1 MYMKNKD
8 WILVILLGL
17 FWGSSFFFV
26 EMLLKHLSPFMIV
39 YLRVSIASIFL
50 IVFII
55 IRGIKFK
62 LSFKNLFNLFI
73 MSLLNNVFPFL
84 LITFGQ
90 QTTTG
95 GLASILNANTSFIA
109 ILLASL
115 FLPLERLSFY
125 RLIGISIGVLG
136 VIIAIGYQNIIQ
148 LNDDDLGIYLILIAT
163 ISYGFAGVWGKLKL
177 QNFTPLIAATGMLT
191 MSTIILSPYA
201 FTVHLEEIYSLNFF
215 ILKYAFVFA
224 IICSV
229 FAYFLYFKILESA
242 GAGNLLICT
251 IIIPPSS
258 IFLNAFILDQMI
270 TFNECLGLIIII
282 LGLII
287 LDGRLI
293 NKNTHPFK
301 TDKTKPNL

>member
-26 EMLLKHLSPFMIV
+26 EMLLKYLSPFMIV

-50 IVFII
+50 IVFIM
-55 IRGIKFK
+55 IRGTKFK
-62 LSFKNLFNLFI
+62 LSLKNLFNLFI
-73 MSLLNNVFPFL
+73 MSLLNNIFPFL

-95 GLASILNANTSFIA
+95 GLASILNANTSFVG

-115 FLPLERLSFY
+115 FLPLERLNFY
-125 RLIGISIGVLG
+125 RLIGVSIGVLG

-148 LNDDDLGIYLILIAT
+148 LNDDDLGKYLILIAT
-163 ISYGFAGVWGKLKL
+163 LSYGFAGVWGKLKL
-177 QNFTPLIAATGMLT
+177 QNFTPIIAATGMLT
-191 MSTIILSPYA
+191 MSTIILTPYA
-201 FTVHLEEIYSLNFF
+201 FTMHLEEIYSLNFF

-258 IFLNAFILDQMI
+258 IFLNAFILDQII

-293 NKNTHPFK
+293 NKHTPTSQK
-301 TDKTKPNL
+301 

>member
-1 MYMKNKD
+1 MKNKD
-8 WILVILLGL
+8 LILVILLGL
-17 FWGSSFFFV
+17 CWGSSFFFV

-55 IRGIKFK
+55 IRGTKFK
-62 LSFKNLFNLFI
+62 LSLKNLFNLFI

-95 GLASILNANTSFIA
+95 GLASILNANTSFIG

-115 FLPLERLSFY
+115 FLPLERLNFY
-125 RLIGISIGVLG
+125 RLIGVSIGVLG

-148 LNDDDLGIYLILIAT
+148 LNDDDLGKYLILIAT
-163 ISYGFAGVWGKLKL
+163 LSYGFAGVWGKLKL
-177 QNFTPLIAATGMLT
+177 QNFTPIIAATGMLT
-191 MSTIILSPYA
+191 MSTIILTPYA
-201 FTVHLEEIYSLNFF
+201 FTMHLEEIYSLNFF

-258 IFLNAFILDQMI
+258 IFLNAFILNQMI
-270 TFNECLGLIIII
+270 TFNECVGLIIII
-282 LGLII
+282 LGLIM

-293 NKNTHPFK
+293 NKK
-301 TDKTKPNL
+301 TPTPQN

>member
-1 MYMKNKD
+1 MKNKD

-17 FWGSSFFFV
+17 CWGSSFFFV

-55 IRGIKFK
+55 IRGTKFK
-62 LSFKNLFNLFI
+62 LSLKNLFNLFI

-95 GLASILNANTSFIA
+95 GLASILNANTSFIG

-115 FLPLERLSFY
+115 FLPLERLNFY
-125 RLIGISIGVLG
+125 RLIGVSIGVLG

-148 LNDDDLGIYLILIAT
+148 LNHDDLGKYLILIAT

-177 QNFTPLIAATGMLT
+177 QNFTPIIAATGMLT
-191 MSTIILSPYA
+191 MSTIILTPYA
-201 FTVHLEEIYSLNFF
+201 FTMHLEEIYSLNFF

-258 IFLNAFILDQMI
+258 IFLNAFILNQMI
-270 TFNECLGLIIII
+270 TFNECVGLIIII
-282 LGLII
+282 LGLIM

-293 NKNTHPFK
+293 NKK
-301 TDKTKPNL
+301 TPTPQN

>member
-1 MYMKNKD
+1 M
-8 WILVILLGL
+8 ILLGL

-26 EMLLKHLSPFMIV
+26 EMLLKYLSPFMIV

-55 IRGIKFK
+55 IRGTKFK
-62 LSFKNLFNLFI
+62 LSLKNLFNLFI
-73 MSLLNNVFPFL
+73 MSLLNNIFPFL

-95 GLASILNANTSFIA
+95 GLASILNANTSFIG

-115 FLPLERLSFY
+115 FLPLERLNFY
-125 RLIGISIGVLG
+125 RLIGVSIGVLG

-148 LNDDDLGIYLILIAT
+148 LNDDDLGKYLILIAT
-163 ISYGFAGVWGKLKL
+163 LSYGFAGVWGKLKL
-177 QNFTPLIAATGMLT
+177 QNFTPIIAATGMLT
-191 MSTIILSPYA
+191 MSTIILTPYA
-201 FTVHLEEIYSLNFF
+201 FTMHLEEIYSLNFF

-258 IFLNAFILDQMI
+258 IFLNAFILDQII

-293 NKNTHPFK
+293 NKHTPTSQKSVSYTHLTLP
-301 TDKTKPNL
+301 TICSV

>member
-26 EMLLKHLSPFMIV
+26 EMLLKYLSPFMIV

-55 IRGIKFK
+55 IRGTKFK
-62 LSFKNLFNLFI
+62 LSLKNLFNLFI
-73 MSLLNNVFPFL
+73 MSLLNNIFPFL

-95 GLASILNANTSFIA
+95 GLASILNANTSFIG

-115 FLPLERLSFY
+115 FLPLERLNFY
-125 RLIGISIGVLG
+125 RLIGVSIGILG

-148 LNDDDLGIYLILIAT
+148 LNHNDLGKYLILIAT
-163 ISYGFAGVWGKLKL
+163 ISYSFAGVWGKLRL
-177 QNFTPLIAATGMLT
+177 QNFTPINAATGMLT
-191 MSTIILSPYA
+191 MSTIILTPYA
-201 FTVHLEEIYSLNFF
+201 FTMHLEEIYSLNFF

-258 IFLNAFILDQMI
+258 IFLNAFILDQII

-293 NKNTHPFK
+293 NKHTLTSQK
-301 TDKTKPNL
+301 CT

>member
-17 FWGSSFFFV
+17 CWGSSFFFV

-55 IRGIKFK
+55 IRGTKFK
-62 LSFKNLFNLFI
+62 LSLKKLFNLFI
-73 MSLLNNVFPFL
+73 MSLLNNIFPFL

-95 GLASILNANTSFIA
+95 GLASILNANTSFIG

-115 FLPLERLSFY
+115 FLPLERLNFY
-125 RLIGISIGVLG
+125 RLIGVSIGILG

-148 LNDDDLGIYLILIAT
+148 LNHDDLGKYLILIAT

-177 QNFTPLIAATGMLT
+177 QNFTPIIAATGMLT
-191 MSTIILSPYA
+191 MSTIILTPYA
-201 FTVHLEEIYSLNFF
+201 FTMHLEEIYSLNFF

-258 IFLNAFILDQMI
+258 IFLNAFILNQMI
-270 TFNECLGLIIII
+270 TFNECVGLIIII
-282 LGLII
+282 LGLIM

-293 NKNTHPFK
+293 NKK
-301 TDKTKPNL
+301 TPTPQN

>member
-1 MYMKNKD
+1 MKNKD

-17 FWGSSFFFV
+17 CWGSSFFFV

-39 YLRVSIASIFL
+39 YLRVSIASVFL

-55 IRGIKFK
+55 IRGTKFK
-62 LSFKNLFNLFI
+62 LSLKNLFNLFI

-95 GLASILNANTSFIA
+95 GLASILNANTSFIG

-115 FLPLERLSFY
+115 FLPLERLNFY
-125 RLIGISIGVLG
+125 RLIGVSIGVLG

-148 LNDDDLGIYLILIAT
+148 LNDDDLGKYLILIAT
-163 ISYGFAGVWGKLKL
+163 LSYGFAGVWGKLKL
-177 QNFTPLIAATGMLT
+177 QNFTPIIAATGMLT
-191 MSTIILSPYA
+191 MSTIILTPYA
-201 FTVHLEEIYSLNFF
+201 FTMHLEEIYSLNFF

-258 IFLNAFILDQMI
+258 IFLNAFILNQMI
-270 TFNECLGLIIII
+270 TFNECVGLIIII
-282 LGLII
+282 LGLIM

-293 NKNTHPFK
+293 NKK
-301 TDKTKPNL
+301 TPTPQN

>member
-1 MYMKNKD
+1 M
-8 WILVILLGL
+8 ILLGL
-17 FWGSSFFFV
+17 CWGSSFFFV

-55 IRGIKFK
+55 IRGTKFK
-62 LSFKNLFNLFI
+62 LSLKNLFNLFI

-95 GLASILNANTSFIA
+95 GLASILNANTSFIG

-115 FLPLERLSFY
+115 FLPLERLNFY
-125 RLIGISIGVLG
+125 RLIGVSIGVLG

-148 LNDDDLGIYLILIAT
+148 LNHDDLGKYLILIAT

-177 QNFTPLIAATGMLT
+177 QNFTPIIAATGMLT
-191 MSTIILSPYA
+191 MSTIILTPYA
-201 FTVHLEEIYSLNFF
+201 FTMHLEEIYSLNFF

-258 IFLNAFILDQMI
+258 IFLNAFILNQMI
-270 TFNECLGLIIII
+270 TFNECVGLIIII
-282 LGLII
+282 LGLIM

-293 NKNTHPFK
+293 NKK
-301 TDKTKPNL
+301 TPTSQN

>member
-26 EMLLKHLSPFMIV
+26 EMLLKYLSPFMIV

-55 IRGIKFK
+55 IRGTKFK
-62 LSFKNLFNLFI
+62 LSLKNLFNLFI
-73 MSLLNNVFPFL
+73 MSLLNNIFPFL

-95 GLASILNANTSFIA
+95 GLASILNANTSFIG

-115 FLPLERLSFY
+115 FLPLERLNFY
-125 RLIGISIGVLG
+125 RLIGVSIGVLG

-148 LNDDDLGIYLILIAT
+148 LNDDDLGKYLILIAT
-163 ISYGFAGVWGKLKL
+163 LSYGFAGVWGKLKL
-177 QNFTPLIAATGMLT
+177 QNFTPIIAATGMLT
-191 MSTIILSPYA
+191 MSTIILTPYA
-201 FTVHLEEIYSLNFF
+201 FTMHLEEIYSLNFF

-258 IFLNAFILDQMI
+258 IFLNAFILDQII

-293 NKNTHPFK
+293 NKHTPTSQK
-301 TDKTKPNL
+301 

>member
-17 FWGSSFFFV
+17 CWGSSFFFV

-55 IRGIKFK
+55 IRGTKFK
-62 LSFKNLFNLFI
+62 LSLKNLFNLFI
-73 MSLLNNVFPFL
+73 MSLLNNIFPFL

-95 GLASILNANTSFIA
+95 GLASILNANTSFIG

-115 FLPLERLSFY
+115 FLPLERLNFY
-125 RLIGISIGVLG
+125 RLIGVSIGVLG

-148 LNDDDLGIYLILIAT
+148 LNHDDLGKYLILIAT

-177 QNFTPLIAATGMLT
+177 QNFTPIIAATGMLT
-191 MSTIILSPYA
+191 MSTIILTPYA
-201 FTVHLEEIYSLNFF
+201 FTMHLEEIYSLNFF

-258 IFLNAFILDQMI
+258 IFLQTLY
-270 TFNECLGLIIII
+270 
-282 LGLII
+282 
-287 LDGRLI
+287 
-293 NKNTHPFK
+293 
-301 TDKTKPNL
+301 